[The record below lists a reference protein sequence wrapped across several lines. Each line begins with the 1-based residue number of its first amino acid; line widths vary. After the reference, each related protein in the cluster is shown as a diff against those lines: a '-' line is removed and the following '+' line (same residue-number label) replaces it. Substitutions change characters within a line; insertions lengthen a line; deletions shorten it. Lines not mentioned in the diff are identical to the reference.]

1 MKNGI
6 KVLLFI
12 TCILFLKFFSTFFI
26 NQIIIKDYYQQK
38 YDTSLVESL
47 YIANISEPYIN
58 YYNHGN
64 LLYQTKS
71 IKKQLINIK
80 QH

>member
-38 YDTSLVESL
+38 PKLKVMRKKVR
-47 YIANISEPYIN
+47 
-58 YYNHGN
+58 
-64 LLYQTKS
+64 LLLITIQ
-71 IKKQLINIK
+71 KKI
-80 QH
+80 